1 MANAVFTET
10 APTYRARPI
19 RGGDPANQQIRYYD
33 MTSDTGNYT
42 SGGTTITA
50 KSLGLKRIDFV
61 ATSGGVAT
69 SGTSGAT
76 GLGIGITYASDGTS
90 FTVQFYEGSTA
101 GTILGEKTNAEAMPS
116 SHTIRLK
123 VEGI

>member
-1 MANAVFTET
+1 MANAVFTT
-10 APTYRARPI
+10 AKPSDRLVQHRTS
-19 RGGDPANQQIRYYD
+19 DNLKVRYFD

-42 SGGTTITA
+42 SGGTSVTA
-50 KSLGLKRIDFV
+50 SSLGLKHISFV
-61 ATSGGVAT
+61 TASGGVAT

-76 GLGIGITYASDGTS
+76 GLAIGITYASDGTS

-116 SHTIRLK
+116 NHTIRLR
-123 VEGI
+123 VEGF

>member
-1 MANAVFTET
+1 MANAVYTQT
-10 APTYRARPI
+10 RPADV
-19 RGGDPANQQIRYYD
+19 RGFADGNKKVRYFD

-42 SGGTTITA
+42 SGGTTVTA
-50 KSLGLKRIDFV
+50 ASLGMHHIDFV
-61 ATSGGVAT
+61 TTSGGVAT

-76 GLGIGITYASDGTS
+76 GLGVGITYASGGTS

-116 SHTIRLK
+116 NHTIRLR
-123 VEGI
+123 VEGW